1 MKQTMKHIFFIM
13 IFLMTIS
20 NVFLK
25 ALNKLNVNKEAPKK
39 NFPFLNQKFRIK
51 NNKSIKNHNNI
62 TIQKSA
68 KFQKIELV
76 RFNHH
81 HQKILS
87 WKIRITYKQTI
98 NLLVKIT
105 CKNSLFHNIK
115 LKIKNYQKNIWKFR
129 EFIKIK
135 KVINIIN
142 YMINLSM

>member
-62 TIQKSA
+62 IFQKSV

-81 HQKILS
+81 HQEILS
-87 WKIRITYKQTI
+87 
-98 NLLVKIT
+98 
-105 CKNSLFHNIK
+105 
-115 LKIKNYQKNIWKFR
+115 
-129 EFIKIK
+129 
-135 KVINIIN
+135 
-142 YMINLSM
+142 